1 MTKVAKQDGK
11 YYEIAKGTGVF
22 IEIDKDEYDKLRKDG
37 ATISTQKFSAGGE
50 VLKPIPEDNKGL
62 PNLPKEVRNK
72 MGYMKDGGMVNKNK
86 KSKVAGRL
94 AKRGYGK
101 VMKGKK

>member
-1 MTKVAKQDGK
+1 MKTVAKQDGK

-37 ATISTQKFSAGGE
+37 ATISTQKLASGGE

-62 PNLPKEVRNK
+62 PKLPKEVRND
-72 MGYMKDGGMVNKNK
+72 MGFMKDGGMVKK

-101 VMKGKK
+101 AMKKK